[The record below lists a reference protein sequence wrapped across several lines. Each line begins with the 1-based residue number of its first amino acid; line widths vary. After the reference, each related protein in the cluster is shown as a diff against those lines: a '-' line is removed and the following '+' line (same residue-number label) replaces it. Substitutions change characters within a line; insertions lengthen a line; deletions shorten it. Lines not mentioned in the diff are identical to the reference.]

1 MKFDNTYTS
10 LPEKFYSES
19 EANHFPEPQ
28 LVAFN
33 DKLAKE
39 LGIEMKEYSNDELAE
54 IFSGQ
59 KVLDGMCNISMV
71 YAAHQ
76 FGHFSGRLG
85 DGRAMLL
92 GEVLSPQG
100 KRYDVQ
106 LKGSGPTE
114 YSRNGDGLS
123 GIGPVIREYIV
134 SEAVHRLGV
143 PATRAL
149 AAVFTGDPVYR
160 RSVEPGGVFTRV
172 ASSHIRI
179 GTFQHFASIG
189 DNEGLE
195 ALLDYTIDRHYPE
208 IRESK
213 EDLHPA
219 VLFLRKV
226 IEAQSTLVSHWTSFG
241 FIHGVMNTDN
251 TTVSGETIDFG
262 PCAFMDDY
270 KADKVFSSIDRGG
283 RYAYNQ
289 QSSICGWNICRL
301 ADCLIA
307 LVDKDSVK
315 AIKILNQE
323 LSSLP
328 DLLEEAWLKRMII
341 KFGLEAKAEN
351 KKDDDALISKFF
363 EYLEEEKLDF
373 TLAFR
378 NLPKLIEADSK
389 LCFFPE
395 NEKLEEFLNMWRERL
410 QQEANSSE
418 VTKEKM
424 DSINPLYIA
433 RNHQVEKAI
442 QEAIEG
448 NLKTFHELNKVLQ
461 NPFTYQPELDR
472 YSLPPRPE
480 EEVKA
485 TFCGT

>member
-1 MKFDNTYTS
+1 MKFDNTYSS
-10 LPEKFYSES
+10 LPKKFYSES
-19 EANHFPEPQ
+19 EANFFSEPQ
-28 LVAFN
+28 L
-33 DKLAKE
+33 LAYNEE
-39 LGIEMKEYSNDELAE
+39 LAAELDIDLSEYSNTELAE

-59 KVLDGMCNISMV
+59 KVLDGSCNISMV

-76 FGHFSGRLG
+76 FGHFAGRLG

-92 GEVLSPQG
+92 GEVVNSKG
-100 KRYDVQ
+100 KRYDIQ

-114 YSRNGDGLS
+114 FSRNGDGLS

-134 SEAVHRLGV
+134 SEAMNSLGV

-149 AAVFTGDPVYR
+149 AAVITGDPVYR

-189 DNEGLE
+189 DNEGLQT
-195 ALLDYTIDRHYPE
+195 LLNYTIDRHYPE
-208 IRESK
+208 IRDSK
-213 EDLHPA
+213 GKKHPA
-219 VLFLRKV
+219 ILFLRKV
-226 IEAQSTLVSHWTSFG
+226 IDAQASLVAQWASYG

-262 PCAFMDDY
+262 PCAFMDKY
-270 KADKVFSSIDRGG
+270 QADKVFSSIDRGG

-301 ADCLIA
+301 ADCLIS
-307 LVDKDSVK
+307 LVHEDSVE
-315 AIKILNQE
+315 AVKILNEE
-323 LSSLP
+323 LASLSEI
-328 DLLEEAWLKRMII
+328 LEEAWLQRMIL
-341 KFGLEAKAEN
+341 KFGLSAKAEN
-351 KKDDDALISKFF
+351 KNDDDELISKFF
-363 EYLEEEKLDF
+363 EYMSEEQMDF
-373 TLAFR
+373 NLAFR
-378 NLPKLIEADSK
+378 NLSDLIENDSK
-389 LCFFPE
+389 SCFF
-395 NEKLEEFLNMWRERL
+395 NTTDSLKSFLKMWRDRL
-410 QQEANSSE
+410 KEEGLPASE
-418 VTKEKM
+418 VKEKM
-424 DSINPLYIA
+424 DSVNPLYIA

-442 QEAIEG
+442 QDAIEG
-448 NLKTFHELNKVLQ
+448 NLKTFHDMNKVLK
-461 NPFTYQPELDR
+461 NPFTFQAELDR